1 MSLTLASRHNKAYS
15 DDDPAGLHG
24 TLSGVV
30 KGTRQESGGV
40 SLLGYRYTVHRH
52 DRGTILDVDDDDA
65 HESDGGEKTS
75 YFPAQTAKS
84 RGVAF

>member
-1 MSLTLASRHNKAYS
+1 LASRHQKAYS

-40 SLLGYRYTVHRH
+40 SLLGYRCTVHYREL
-52 DRGTILDVDDDDA
+52 GTILDVDDDDDA
-65 HESDGGEKTS
+65 HESDGGEKMS
-75 YFPAQTAKS
+75 YFLVQKVKS
-84 RGVAF
+84 RGVGF

>member
-1 MSLTLASRHNKAYS
+1 
-15 DDDPAGLHG
+15 
-24 TLSGVV
+24 V

-52 DRGTILDVDDDDA
+52 ERGTILDVDDDDA
-65 HESDGGEKTS
+65 HASDGGEKTS
-75 YFPAQTAKS
+75 YFLVQNVKS

>member
-1 MSLTLASRHNKAYS
+1 M
-15 DDDPAGLHG
+15 
-24 TLSGVV
+24 

-40 SLLGYRYTVHRH
+40 SLLDYRYTVHRH
-52 DRGTILDVDDDDA
+52 ERGTILDVDDDDA

-75 YFPAQTAKS
+75 YFPAQMVTS

>member
-1 MSLTLASRHNKAYS
+1 
-15 DDDPAGLHG
+15 
-24 TLSGVV
+24 V

-52 DRGTILDVDDDDA
+52 ERGTILDVDVDDDDA
-65 HESDGGEKTS
+65 HESDGGEKMS